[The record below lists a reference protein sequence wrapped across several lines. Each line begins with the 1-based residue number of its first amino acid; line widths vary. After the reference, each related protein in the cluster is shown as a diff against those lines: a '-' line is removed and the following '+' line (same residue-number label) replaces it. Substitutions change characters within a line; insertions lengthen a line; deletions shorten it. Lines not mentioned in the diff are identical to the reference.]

1 MMLRC
6 KRCSGFM
13 YEEEVFYE
21 ADSIK
26 KIQLG
31 CYSCPHKVYVEY
43 SKWIKFKK
51 QLGDALAKSDSKDK

>member
-1 MMLRC
+1 
-6 KRCSGFM
+6 M